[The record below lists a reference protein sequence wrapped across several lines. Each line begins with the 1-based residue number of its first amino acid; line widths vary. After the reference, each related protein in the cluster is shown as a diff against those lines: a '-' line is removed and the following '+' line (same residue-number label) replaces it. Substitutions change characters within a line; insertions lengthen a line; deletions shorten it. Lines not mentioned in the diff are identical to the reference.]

1 MCGRFTLTVA
11 PDALLAEL
19 GLAPVEDFAPR
30 FNIAP
35 TQNVLAV
42 AAARAGE
49 RRLGV
54 LRWGLV
60 PHWADDIAV
69 GARMINARSET
80 AATRA
85 AFREAFDRRR
95 CLIVA
100 DGFYEWRKE
109 AGRKVPLRFVQPDRQ
124 PFTFAGL
131 WERWRQKDGT
141 DLHTCTILTTRPNAV
156 VAPIHDRMPVI
167 IAPADRERW
176 LDRAADA
183 AAVADLLH
191 PPPDDA
197 LEGYPVS
204 DRVNAVAN
212 DDAEVIAARKEEPP
226 PLTLFG

>member
-30 FNIAP
+30 FNVAP

-42 AAARAGE
+42 AAGKGGE

-60 PHWADDIAV
+60 PPWADDVSV

-80 AATRA
+80 VGTRA

-100 DGFYEWRKE
+100 DGFYEWRKDE
-109 AGRKVPLRFVQPDRQ
+109 GRKVPLRFVRPDGQ

-141 DLHTCTILTTRPNAV
+141 DLHTCTILTTTPNAV
-156 VAPIHDRMPVI
+156 LAPIHDRMPVV
-167 IAPADRERW
+167 IAPRDRDRW
-176 LDRAADA
+176 LDRAADG
-183 AAVADLLH
+183 AAVADLLR

-197 LEGYPVS
+197 LEGYTVS
-204 DRVNAVAN
+204 DRVNAVSN
-212 DDAEVIAARKEEPP
+212 DDAAVIAPQAEEPP
-226 PLTLFG
+226 PLTLF